1 VPTGL
6 SRTRDTGNGATGSGR
21 DRRNVN
27 RDAALCWM
35 LSLLVYA
42 YLLTTGIP
50 AYAGVIGGDM
60 DNLQCRARAF
70 IRTRMDVRSLIPY
83 NFVGRAM

>member
-1 VPTGL
+1 
-6 SRTRDTGNGATGSGR
+6 
-21 DRRNVN
+21 
-27 RDAALCWM
+27 M

-42 YLLTTGIP
+42 YLLTTGIL
-50 AYAGVIGGDM
+50 AYAGVIGGDV

-70 IRTRMDVRSLIPY
+70 IQTRMDVRSLIPY